1 MSNERMMLGWQNHAE
16 AATVASAT
24 PAQTDRGVTNAVN
37 RRPARTF
44 KAQASSRRQMS
55 ITLDLGA
62 TYSQNLARMLT
73 LTRHVL
79 GTTGRFRVQAGNVA
93 ALGDPDALFHLLA
106 DEPAPSLTLTHTAR
120 ASIGEDG
127 SSDWSSDVGSSD
139 LGVTNAVNRRPART
153 FKAQASSRRQMSI
166 TLDLGATYS
175 QNLARMLTLTRHV
188 LGTTGRFR
196 VQAGN
201 VADLG
206 DPDAL
211 FDLLADDLDP
221 RITFT
226 RASTKAY
233 FDADGVLQ
241 FAASGVF
248 PLDHRP
254 ITGRRRGRLPEGAA
268 TNLRTRSC
276 EFTNAAYSEDG
287 ATSLDNLATAPVGT
301 LTAGLLLEDGSN
313 GAHTQTDDVT
323 ITADTVYAVSRWFRA
338 GGRPQVELK
347 WGDTGGDRK
356 SPRLNSSH

>member
-24 PAQTDRGVTNAVN
+24 PAQTDR
-37 RRPARTF
+37 
-44 KAQASSRRQMS
+44 
-55 ITLDLGA
+55 
-62 TYSQNLARMLT
+62 
-73 LTRHVL
+73 
-79 GTTGRFRVQAGNVA
+79 
-93 ALGDPDALFHLLA
+93 
-106 DEPAPSLTLTHTAR
+106 
-120 ASIGEDG
+120 
-127 SSDWSSDVGSSD
+127 
-139 LGVTNAVNRRPART
+139 GVTNAVNRRPART

-338 GGRPQVELK
+338 GGRHQVELK
-347 WGDTGGDRK
+347 WGDTGGTDTISAVFNLRTGARPTA
-356 SPRLNSSH
+356 STTGSASSANAFVTKARNGWVRCTVVGKINASSTTGRTTVSLHDGSSTSYVGVPGKGVAMWNAQVEAGSSQTSDIVTEGSTVTRAAEVATV

>member
-1 MSNERMMLGWQNHAE
+1 MNMFFLFG
-16 AATVASAT
+16 
-24 PAQTDRGVTNAVN
+24 
-37 RRPARTF
+37 
-44 KAQASSRRQMS
+44 
-55 ITLDLGA
+55 I
-62 TYSQNLARMLT
+62 YSYY
-73 LTRHVL
+73 V
-79 GTTGRFRVQAGNVA
+79 F
-93 ALGDPDALFHLLA
+93 DIFYHLLYFFVVYVFKLLRVS
-106 DEPAPSLTLTHTAR
+106 DFFFFFKQKTAYEMR
-120 ASIGEDG
+120 I
-127 SSDWSSDVGSSD
+127 SDWSSDVCSS
-139 LGVTNAVNRRPART
+139 
-153 FKAQASSRRQMSI
+153 
-166 TLDLGATYS
+166 
-175 QNLARMLTLTRHV
+175 
-188 LGTTGRFR
+188 
-196 VQAGN
+196 
-201 VADLG
+201 
-206 DPDAL
+206 
-211 FDLLADDLDP
+211 DLDP

-287 ATSLDNLATAPVGT
+287 ATSLDKLATAPVGT

-323 ITADTVYAVSRWFRA
+323 ITADTVYAVSCWFRA
-338 GGRPQVELK
+338 GRRPPVALR